1 MDDNIQLE
9 ELQHDAIIELLNIGM
24 GKAAASLSLMVN
36 EEVKLSIPRL
46 ELLTRQEA
54 ANHLNTQPQQRIVAI
69 KQYFHGPFWGEALL
83 LFKLENSL
91 ELVRIL
97 IKDKLPSDLITELE
111 ADALMEVGNIILSAC
126 LSSLANNLTQE
137 LTSDLPLFVTGTVVE
152 ILEINASEK
161 NEVIMLLRMDFTL
174 QIKNLD
180 AYVAFILDV
189 PSIKQFKSSID
200 HFLGKLKP

>member
-1 MDDNIQLE
+1 MDDNIQLS

-46 ELLTRQEA
+46 ELLTRQQA

-69 KQYFHGPFWGEALL
+69 KQYFHGSFWGEALL

-137 LTSDLPLFVTGTVVE
+137 LSNDLPLFVTGTVVE
-152 ILEINASEK
+152 IFEMNASQK

-174 QIKNLD
+174 QIKNID

-200 HFLGKLKP
+200 HFLGKLRQ

>member
-46 ELLTRQEA
+46 ELLTRQEV

-97 IKDKLPSDLITELE
+97 IKDNLPSNLITELE

-137 LTSDLPLFVTGTVVE
+137 LSNDLPLFVTGTVVE

-200 HFLGKLKP
+200 HFLGKLRP

>member
-97 IKDKLPSDLITELE
+97 IKDNLPSDLITELE

-180 AYVAFILDV
+180 AYVVFILDV

-200 HFLGKLKP
+200 HFLGKLRP

>member
-24 GKAAASLSLMVN
+24 GKAAASLSLMLN

-46 ELLTRQEA
+46 ELLTRQQA
-54 ANHLNTQPQQRIVAI
+54 ANHLNTQPQQGIVAI

-83 LFKLENSL
+83 LFQLEKSL
-91 ELVRIL
+91 ELVGIL
-97 IKDKLPSDLITELE
+97 IKDNLPSELLTELE
-111 ADALMEVGNIILSAC
+111 VDALMEVGNIILSAC

-137 LTSDLPLFVTGTVVE
+137 LTSDLPLFVTGTAVE
-152 ILEINASEK
+152 ILEINTHPK
-161 NEVIMLLRMDFTL
+161 NEVIMLLRMDFAL
-174 QIKNLD
+174 ENKDLD
-180 AYVAFILDV
+180 GYVVLILDI

-200 HFLGKLKP
+200 QFLGKLRL